1 VIHKTIVV
9 GPLQCNC
16 ILLGCETTREAVLID
31 PGDEP
36 EKILTALDEAKL
48 DVKFIL
54 HTHAHFDH
62 VGGTAG
68 VRAKINAPTCLH
80 QADEMLY
87 QNLPM
92 QGKMFGIPLA
102 AAPKLEKYLEHEEV
116 LRFGNYALSIIHT
129 PGHSPGSL
137 CFKLKDA
144 PALYSGDTLFQ
155 QSVGRADLWGGDERQ
170 LIRSIKE
177 RLLTLDDET
186 LVHPGH
192 GPSTSIG
199 VEKRSNPFLI

>member
-1 VIHKTIVV
+1 MLHKTIVV

-16 ILLGCETTREAVLID
+16 ILLGCEATGEGVLID

-36 EKILTALDEAKL
+36 AKILRMLDETHLKI
-48 DVKFIL
+48 KFIL

-68 VRAKINAPTCLH
+68 VRAKVEAPTCLH
-80 QADEMLY
+80 KGDEMLY

-92 QGKMFGIPLA
+92 QGKMFGMPLE
-102 AAPKLEKYLEHEEV
+102 AAPKLEKYLEDEEV
-116 LRFGNYALSIIHT
+116 LRFGNYALSVIHT
-129 PGHSPGSL
+129 PGHSPGSV
-137 CFKLKDA
+137 CFKLVGA
-144 PALYSGDTLFQ
+144 PNLYSGDTLFQ

-177 RLLTLDDET
+177 RLLTLEDET
-186 LVHPGH
+186 AVHPGH

-199 VEKRSNPFLI
+199 IEKRTNPFLI